1 MGDVIAKS
9 IRKKMLYLVMLFAGV
24 LIIGILIIF
33 KYGRSEPDEKDIRIQ
48 VNTFISDVQNSG
60 GVVDD
65 NTTLPDV
72 VYTVFDENGVVL
84 ASDNPLY
91 TEGDRVNLETV
102 GGKNRYMAPMQ
113 IEGSIQGMFLFET
126 VDNHNNRLTRGAL
139 AVLFVSIV
147 IIAFFIFEMLSLNK
161 KLRDDVWKPV
171 RELHKST
178 KKISEGNYDEEIIY
192 DYLGEIGSLCHDFNQ
207 MRDELKAGKELE
219 RKWRN
224 KEQTLYASLSHD
236 LNTPLAVLRGYIE
249 EIRYSVVTDPAEIEH
264 VLDMSLRKIEI
275 LNKLVSDILEH
286 SKAELNQL
294 SVQRT
299 EVYAGD
305 FFGGILS
312 EYADELLAQG
322 IELKYNLP
330 ENMLICLD
338 TNRINQVM
346 QNLISNAVKYGGKN
360 VTIEIDFYV
369 KDDRFIVS
377 VKDDGA
383 GIAASDL
390 PHIFELFYRGD
401 KSRTQDIPG
410 SGLGLH
416 ICRYIIHC
424 HGGEIECD
432 SILGKGTQIQFYIPI

>member
-1 MGDVIAKS
+1 
-9 IRKKMLYLVMLFAGV
+9 
-24 LIIGILIIF
+24 
-33 KYGRSEPDEKDIRIQ
+33 
-48 VNTFISDVQNSG
+48 
-60 GVVDD
+60 
-65 NTTLPDV
+65 
-72 VYTVFDENGVVL
+72 
-84 ASDNPLY
+84 
-91 TEGDRVNLETV
+91 
-102 GGKNRYMAPMQ
+102 
-113 IEGSIQGMFLFET
+113 
-126 VDNHNNRLTRGAL
+126 
-139 AVLFVSIV
+139 
-147 IIAFFIFEMLSLNK
+147 
-161 KLRDDVWKPV
+161 
-171 RELHKST
+171 
-178 KKISEGNYDEEIIY
+178 
-192 DYLGEIGSLCHDFNQ
+192 
-207 MRDELKAGKELE
+207 MRDELKAGKEFE

-330 ENMLICLD
+330 ENILICLD

-360 VTIEIDFYV
+360 VTIEIDFCV